1 MLKLKQL
8 LESNTTFRKIFHE
21 ESTRINKILKEY
33 NESEIW
39 RDMPESLR
47 KIALQT
53 AGSVVSSNLDD
64 YSEEDNWLNLPDVI
78 TNRINISDFD
88 IPKNISAD
96 KLANFIE
103 QNKDKLPNKP
113 WYQGSVGNPK
123 NTFEVIEYLNSGRTN
138 TWTLKNI
145 IGYMKL
151 HGNFPDID
159 FTELVPVNNQSVQTT
174 PNADINPREVPSGAP
189 SKNRDWRG
197 GNYTG
202 D

>member
-96 KLANFIE
+96 KLAEFIE

-123 NTFEVIEYLNSGRTN
+123 NTYEVIEYLNSGRTN

-151 HGNFPDID
+151 HGNFPDFD